1 MKFDALG
8 LEAFV
13 AVVDSGTFG
22 KAASL
27 LHLSQTGLSH
37 RLKALE
43 SQLGARLIERST
55 RAWSLTPIGEQ
66 FYPRAK
72 RLVEEL
78 YDSFKDMR
86 AAAVRGIGNVSVASI
101 STTALQVLPQAV
113 FAYSKRFPGNRVRI
127 LEMASPA
134 VMEAVLQGKAEF
146 GINVLTRRHPDLHTD
161 AVYEEDYVLVCRDD
175 HPLARRRQ
183 AEWRD
188 VDGQSVIAL
197 GHGSANGII
206 LNRMFTELGLDIHAL
221 HESQRST
228 SALALA
234 ALGLG
239 LAILPRLALHP
250 GMYPRLRAVPLMKP
264 VIKRE
269 LALIRRKGVPLSA
282 AAQPLYDE
290 LQSAIRALRPRRSR
304 AAASS

>member
-1 MKFDALG
+1 MNFDARG

-13 AVVDSGTFG
+13 AIVDCGTFG

-27 LHLSQTGLSH
+27 LHISQTGLSH
-37 RLKALE
+37 RLKGLE
-43 SQLGARLIERST
+43 TQLGTRLIERST
-55 RAWSLTPIGEQ
+55 RAWALTPIGEQ

-78 YDSFKDMR
+78 YDSFKDVR
-86 AAAVRGIGNVSVASI
+86 AAAQRGIGSVTVASV
-101 STTALQVLPQAV
+101 STTALQVVPQAV
-113 FAYSKRFPGNRVRI
+113 LEYSGQFPGNRVRI

-146 GINVLTRRHPDLHTD
+146 GINVLTRRHPELHTE
-161 AVYEEDYVLVCRDD
+161 AVYEEPYVLICRDD
-175 HPLARRRQ
+175 HPMSRRRK
-183 AEWRD
+183 AEWHD

-206 LNRMFTELGLDIHAL
+206 LNRMFTELGLNIHAL
-221 HESQRST
+221 HETQRST
-228 SALALA
+228 TALALA
-234 ALGLG
+234 SLGLG

-250 GMYPRLRAVPLMKP
+250 GIYPRLRAVPLVKP

-269 LALIRRKGVPLSA
+269 LALIRRKGVTLSA
-282 AAQPLYDE
+282 AAQPLYDGVKK
-290 LQSAIRALRPRRSR
+290 AIREFARGH
-304 AAASS
+304 